1 MSEKIWDHVVIG
13 AGLGGLMSA
22 TLVKSRYPFRS
33 VLVLESHTDVGG
45 CAGCFERT
53 IKLPRYDAK
62 QRVRFDVGATTLSAL
77 GEGQSLHRLINEL
90 GITLP
95 ATQADPGL
103 RVVLNDG
110 TVITRHAENKRWCDE
125 SAKHFGADSIKLWQ
139 KLEAIESASWKLLTH
154 FPRFPPASL
163 ADAVSLIK
171 PQAVLGLSA
180 LRNMHAPFEKML
192 VDLGLEENAKLRS
205 FLDQLLLVSTQTTS
219 DLVSILAAALG
230 LIYPS
235 QTYSLDGGAYT
246 LSSELLK
253 RFLQLGG
260 EIKFKQR
267 VESIDPKTLTVT
279 TSRGSFATR
288 HVVSN
293 APLWNTAAMLGN
305 PRQKY
310 FHKWDAGIEGDD
322 VWGANAYYAV
332 IDDRVGR
339 SALFH
344 QLHVDDASVF
354 VSLSRIGDTMK
365 APAGY
370 RTISVS
376 THEADPARWFRYSE
390 EDYLA
395 HKAELHTWFERVM
408 TEKLEGFDP
417 GKVHFA
423 LVSTPRSF
431 EFYTKRKLG
440 LVGGLAYKAGRLPWH
455 WPSLV
460 SPIIG
465 LHLVGDT
472 IFPGQ
477 SAGAVAQCA
486 LSLVS
491 RL

>member
-1 MSEKIWDHVVIG
+1 MSERIWDYVVIG

-22 TLVKSRYPFRS
+22 ALIKLRYPARS
-33 VLVLESHTDVGG
+33 VLILESHTDVGG

-53 IKLPRYDAK
+53 IKLPGHESK
-62 QRVRFDVGATTLSAL
+62 QKVRFDVGATTLSAL
-77 GEGQSLHRLINEL
+77 GQGQSLQRLITEL

-95 ATQADPGL
+95 ATQAEPGL

-110 TVITRHAENKRWCDE
+110 TVITRRADNTQWYQE
-125 SAKHFGADSIKLWQ
+125 STRHFGADSINLWQ
-139 KLEAIESASWKLLTH
+139 KLEAIESSSWTLLQH

-163 ADAVSLIK
+163 ADAVSLMK
-171 PQAVLGLSA
+171 PQAALGLSA

-192 VDLGLEENAKLRS
+192 VDLGLSQDAKLRA

-219 DLVSILAAALG
+219 DHVSILAAALG

-235 QTYSLDGGAYT
+235 QTYYLDGGAYT

-253 RFLQLGG
+253 RYLQLGG
-260 EIKFKQR
+260 DIKFKQR
-267 VESIDPKTLTVT
+267 VDTIDPKTLTVT
-279 TSRGSFATR
+279 TSRGSFAAR

-293 APLWNTAAMLGN
+293 APLWNTAAMLGS
-305 PRQKY
+305 PSHKY
-310 FHKWDAGIEGDD
+310 FRKWDTAIKGDD

-332 IDDRVGR
+332 ADETVGS

-344 QLHVDDASVF
+344 QLHTEQGSVF
-354 VSLSRIGDTMK
+354 VSLSRIGDRLK
-365 APAGY
+365 APERY

-376 THEADPARWFRYSE
+376 THEADPGRWFKYSE
-390 EDYLA
+390 EEYLA
-395 HKAELHTWFERVM
+395 RKSELQSWFERVM

-417 GKVHFA
+417 GKLHSV

-440 LVGGLAYKAGRLPWH
+440 LVGGIAYKAGRLPWH
-455 WPSLV
+455 WPTPV
-460 SPIIG
+460 SPVRG
-465 LHLVGDT
+465 LYLVGDT

-486 LSLVS
+486 ISLVS